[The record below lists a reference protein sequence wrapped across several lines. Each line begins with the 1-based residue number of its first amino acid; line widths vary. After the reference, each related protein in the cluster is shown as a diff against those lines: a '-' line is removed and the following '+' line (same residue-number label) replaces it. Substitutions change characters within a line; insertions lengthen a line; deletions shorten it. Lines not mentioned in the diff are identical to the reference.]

1 MNTTLMVK
9 LAPTPEQHALLLA
22 TMERFNEACNWI
34 AEVAFEHHTAG
45 KYKLQKLIYHAVRE
59 RFGLSAQMTVR
70 AISKVTEAYK
80 RDKRVKPT
88 FSPHGAMIYDE
99 RIMSWKSI
107 DRVSLL
113 TLEGRELIPIIMGG
127 YQSDRLAAYGK
138 RGQADLLSRDGTFYL
153 AVVVDIP
160 EPPPSERSDVLGVDL
175 GIANLATDSDGET
188 YSGEQVDATRRHYE
202 RLRAGLQRVGTKS
215 SRRKLKR
222 IKRRERRFKKD
233 RNHII
238 SKRLVAKA
246 TDTGRDLAIEDLGGI
261 RERTTVRKAQR
272 SRQAKWAFGE
282 LRQFLTYKAA
292 LAGVRLHVVDPRS
305 TSRTCPACGH
315 CDQRNRPDQA
325 TFRCTSCGYAGHADV
340 VAAAN
345 IAARAR
351 VMVPM
356 VSDEKPVAGGSS
368 VPGTSPRLQAVGS

>member
-9 LAPTPEQHALLLA
+9 LAPTPDQHALLLA

-34 AEVAFEHHTAG
+34 ADVAFEHRTAG
-45 KYKLQKLIYHAVRE
+45 KYKLQKMLYHKIRE

-70 AISKVTEAYK
+70 AISKVTEVYK
-80 RDKRVKPT
+80 RDKRIKPT
-88 FSPHGAMIYDE
+88 FRPHGAIVYDQ
-99 RIMSWKSI
+99 RILSWRGI

-113 TLEGRELIPIIMGG
+113 TLRGRELIPVIMGG
-127 YQSDRLAAYGK
+127 YQSNRLAAYGK
-138 RGQADLLSRDGTFYL
+138 RGQADLIFHDGAFYL

-160 EPPPSERSDVLGVDL
+160 EPPPSKGSGVLGVDM

-188 YSGEQVDATRRHYE
+188 YSGEQVDARRRHYE
-202 RLRAGLQRVGTKS
+202 RMRSGLQRVGTKS

-222 IKRRERRFKKD
+222 LRRRERRFK
-233 RNHII
+233 RNVSHTI

-246 TDTGRDLAIEDLGGI
+246 SDTGRDLAIEDLGGI

-272 SRQAKWAFGE
+272 SRHSKWAFGE
-282 LRQFLTYKAA
+282 LRQFLTYKAL
-292 LAGVRLHVVDPRS
+292 LAGVRLHVVDPRN
-305 TSRTCPACGH
+305 TSRTCPICGH
-315 CDQRNRPDQA
+315 CDKRNRPDQA

-340 VAAAN
+340 IAAAN
-345 IAARAR
+345 IAARAL

-356 VSDEKPVAGGSS
+356 VSDEERPS
-368 VPGTSPRLQAVGS
+368 VEGCLRRQGQAHGF